1 MASEFR
7 SGKMEPNTEACG
19 KTTELMAKALSGMP
33 MATNMKANSRMTSQM
48 GTASIH
54 APMGLYTRVSGST
67 TSSTGRARLNGQMA
81 LVMLEIM
88 LKVSVR
94 ELVPTHGPTKT
105 NTAENG

>member
-19 KTTELMAKALSGMP
+19 KTTGLMAKGLSGMP
-33 MATNMKANSRMTSQM
+33 MATNMKASSRMTSQM
-48 GTASIH
+48 GTASIL

-67 TSSTGRARLNGQMA
+67 TSSTDRARQSGQMA

-88 LKVSVR
+88 
-94 ELVPTHGPTKT
+94 
-105 NTAENG
+105 

>member
-19 KTTELMAKALSGMP
+19 KTTELMAKALSGML
-33 MATNMKANSRMTSQM
+33 MATNTRVSSRMTSRM

-67 TSSTGRARLNGQMA
+67 TSSTDRARQSGQMA
-81 LVMLEIM
+81 LVMSEIM
-88 LKVSVR
+88 
-94 ELVPTHGPTKT
+94 
-105 NTAENG
+105 

>member
-1 MASEFR
+1 MGLECR
-7 SGKMEPNTEACG
+7 SGRMGPSTEACG
-19 KTTELMAKALSGMP
+19 KTTGPMAKAPSGMP
-33 MATNMKANSRMTSQM
+33 MATNTKASSRMTSQM

-81 LVMLEIM
+81 LVMLEIT

-94 ELVPTHGPTKT
+94 ELVPTRGPTKT
-105 NTAENG
+105 NTVENG